1 MHRKM
6 PALQKEMQAS
16 STSNFRYFTCL
27 LDKGHINLDAGGFYI
42 LEHLKR
48 KTGIPF
54 QMFQMDIE
62 TLKKYEDYAKPLTE
76 NDKKRL
82 MQLEKMELPDE
93 ERKLITYMLQK
104 GIKLEQECISES
116 Q

>member
-1 MHRKM
+1 
-6 PALQKEMQAS
+6 
-16 STSNFRYFTCL
+16 
-27 LDKGHINLDAGGFYI
+27 
-42 LEHLKR
+42 
-48 KTGIPF
+48 
-54 QMFQMDIE
+54 MFQMDIE

-82 MQLEKMELPDE
+82 MQLEKNGTAGRREKTHHLYV
-93 ERKLITYMLQK
+93 TK

>member
-1 MHRKM
+1 MAKCTNVTYLMHEKADA
-6 PALQKEMQAS
+6 PGTFEKLIDITE
-16 STSNFRYFTCL
+16 YP
-27 LDKGHINLDAGGFYI
+27 DLDAGGFYI